1 MSSSSLRHCLLII
14 ALPVLLLF
22 TVTVSD
28 IMAQPCA
35 CPEADYIV
43 RQITVCFDHQMRQV
57 EVTYCN
63 QTFCPAIPYPGDCNP
78 RNLPVTAR
86 TVIRKVCPVG
96 FTTMNAQGL
105 MNATVAALG
114 LCCGNQ
120 AELFECP
127 DTGRT
132 YNWMISWPQCVYFDL
147 SGCLQG
153 TDQSICCSFLVEFR
167 PNYPTAGVCQT
178 TVLDDCTLQAVPV
191 PCELSTTPV
200 GFPIRLHCSY
210 PVECCW

>member
-1 MSSSSLRHCLLII
+1 MSSARVLRRFLT
-14 ALPVLLLF
+14 ATLPFMLLF
-22 TVTVSD
+22 AIPTCSIV
-28 IMAQPCA
+28 AQLCA
-35 CPEADYIV
+35 CPEPDYIV

-78 RNLPVTAR
+78 RSLPVSAR
-86 TVIRKVCPVG
+86 TVIRKVCPLG

-105 MNATVAALG
+105 MNATVAAMG

-120 AELFECP
+120 AGLFECP
-127 DTGRT
+127 NADQA
-132 YNWMISWPQCVYFDL
+132 YDWMISWPQCVYFDPT
-147 SGCLQG
+147 GCLQG
-153 TDQSICCSFLVEFR
+153 TDQSVCCSFLVEFR
-167 PNYPTAGVCQT
+167 PNYPTAGQCRT
-178 TVLDDCTLQAVPV
+178 TVLDNCTLQTVPV

-200 GFPIRLHCSY
+200 GFAIRLQCSY